1 MSNSLCRY
9 AESSLINL
17 DSDDARLVVF
27 ENGVPPVDFTCGNT
41 SFACIGKRC
50 DKLQRICSEEDVI
63 ALRRK
68 YYEQV
73 KNAGLELETN
83 FSFMLVS
90 FLTLMLCDTCSANR
104 GRSRNDNRTDLSR

>member
-1 MSNSLCRY
+1 MSNSLCRH

-17 DSDDARLVVF
+17 DSNNTSLVVF
-27 ENGVPPVDFTCGNT
+27 ENGVPPVNFTCGNP
-41 SFACIGKRC
+41 SLSCRGKRC
-50 DKLQRICSEEDVI
+50 DKLQGICSEEDVI

-68 YYEQV
+68 YFDQV

-83 FSFMLVS
+83 FSFILVS

-104 GRSRNDNRTDLSR
+104 VRSRK